1 MSGSH
6 FRSRSVNAAFPYQVV
21 VRSANRGLIELMDN
35 YCSRRLI
42 SSRTRH
48 DMRNRL
54 RYCFA
59 TPALA
64 DEFWDQFGGD
74 RVNVATRQSPD
85 ASILEG

>member
-21 VRSANRGLIELMDN
+21 VRGANKGLIELMDN
-35 YCSRRLI
+35 YCARRVI

-48 DMRNRL
+48 DMRNHL

-59 TPALA
+59 TAALA

-74 RVNVATRQSPD
+74 RLAVCS
-85 ASILEG
+85 SM